1 MIKGIAV
8 TWKRWPRVLQ
18 RPFAGLMAVVLLA
31 ILYVLLARSPQPI
44 SPAQS
49 LFAPVSVEQALLASR
64 PEMSSFDFTFRPVFA
79 IKRVP
84 PVMAVVDDQENARVD
99 DLLTDEVVDS
109 IDGVS
114 LMGIFGS
121 GEVSGVIIRLDNG
134 ERQRLLV
141 GDSVKGW
148 TLQSL
153 GSRRAMLQAAT
164 GQRAVLEMIFATDQ
178 TPVDIVSDVT
188 ASAAPQATTSV
199 PSDTEGEPSQPGSVK
214 DGADSVP
221 QGITFENYYGGPSST
236 ARDEQE

>member
-99 DLLTDEVVDS
+99 DLLTDEAVDS

-121 GEVSGVIIRLDNG
+121 GEVAGVIIRLDNG
-134 ERQRLLV
+134 ERQRVLV

-178 TPVDIVSDVT
+178 TPVAIE
-188 ASAAPQATTSV
+188 AAAPQAITSA
-199 PSDTEGEPSQPGSVK
+199 PNATEGEPSQRGSTN
-214 DGADSVP
+214 DAADAVP
-221 QGITFENYYGGPSST
+221 KEITFENYYGGPRST
-236 ARDEQE
+236 TPDAQE